1 MECFSVSSIFKV
13 AIFLVDIINVFDIS
27 CSGGGFG
34 DLSDMGAGDALTL
47 GLGQSEYDRRKKKK

>member
-1 MECFSVSSIFKV
+1 MPYIPPYLYLLYVVIKLWSVT
-13 AIFLVDIINVFDIS
+13 
-27 CSGGGFG
+27 GGGFA

>member
-1 MECFSVSSIFKV
+1 MPFNVLYFKFPIFWV
-13 AIFLVDIINVFDIS
+13 HLINDFDIF